1 MKYGEHAVGGAAAH
15 FVQCIWSL
23 HGDGLDPAATAAPIL
38 PDGCVELLLD
48 TGDPV
53 DRHGAT
59 GVERQPR
66 RQVAGQLTT
75 AVRIKPTGRLGVIG
89 VRLHPWAAGAFLG
102 VPMHEL
108 RDRMVPADDLR
119 VAGALLRD
127 ASNGEGPEERLRLL
141 HRAIEHH
148 ALTLAAPAPA
158 AVALATRLMRGDTP
172 TVRGMAAGIG
182 LTTRRVQEIF
192 AGQVGLPPKMLSRI
206 ARLQRAL
213 GHARREPHRTLS
225 AVAHDSGYY
234 DHAHFIR
241 DCRDIAGE
249 TPGSVL
255 GRTDDVTTAF
265 LSAQAP

>member
-1 MKYGEHAVGGAAAH
+1 MKYAEHGVSAVASR

-23 HGDGLDPAATAAPIL
+23 EGDGLDPAAGADPIL

-53 DRHGAT
+53 DRHTLDA
-59 GVERQPR
+59 VERQPQ

-89 VRLHPWAAGAFLG
+89 IRLHPWAAGVFLR

-108 RDRMVPADDLR
+108 RDRMLPADDLK

-127 ASNGEGPEERLRLL
+127 ASNGEGAAERLRLL
-141 HRAIEHH
+141 QGAIERH
-148 ALTLAAPAPA
+148 ALTLSAPGPA
-158 AVALATRLMRGDTP
+158 AMALATRLMRDHDVP
-172 TVRGMAAGIG
+172 TIRALADDVG
-182 LTTRRVQEIF
+182 LTTRRVQAIF
-192 AGQVGLPPKMLSRI
+192 ADQVGLSPKALSRI
-206 ARLQRAL
+206 SRLQRAL
-213 GHARREPHRTLS
+213 AYARSRPHRTLT
-225 AVAHDSGYY
+225 AVAHHSGYY
-234 DHAHFIR
+234 DQAHFIR

-249 TPGSVL
+249 PPGSLL

-265 LSAQAP
+265 LTSEA